1 MVKVEREDSPKIWI
15 VLPARTD
22 IPRMSLLD
30 IFIFPL
36 VNYNSARRHEFNNK
50 YYEIDYI
57 RPDILPKV
65 G

>member
-1 MVKVEREDSPKIWI
+1 MVKAEREDSPKIWI
-15 VLPARTD
+15 DD

-30 IFIFPL
+30 IFIFPH
-36 VNYNSARRHEFNNK
+36 VNYNSAGRHEFNNK
-50 YYEIDYI
+50 YHEIDYI